1 MANAEK
7 LIPLILLLVLLHLFR
22 PGKKHGPFFIASF
35 IYCIVF
41 VFSQKNQSNKTREND
56 LAQLPTQMFL
66 GYCHV
71 FLPLKLLGGLRDEPN
86 LQIDSSK

>member
-1 MANAEK
+1 MANAEM

-22 PGKKHGPFFIASF
+22 SGKKHGPLIQLTFIASLLK
-35 IYCIVF
+35 IEV
-41 VFSQKNQSNKTREND
+41 KKRENYF
-56 LAQLPTQMFL
+56 AQLPTQVFL

-71 FLPLKLLGGLRDEPN
+71 FLSLKFWGGLRDEPN